1 VTFLTKSAS
10 GRKISTAV
18 IHSAALALSSLL
30 TYWIVTD
37 FLKNIYFASHSAL
50 VQREVAR
57 R

>member
-30 TYWIVTD
+30 TYWIVTN